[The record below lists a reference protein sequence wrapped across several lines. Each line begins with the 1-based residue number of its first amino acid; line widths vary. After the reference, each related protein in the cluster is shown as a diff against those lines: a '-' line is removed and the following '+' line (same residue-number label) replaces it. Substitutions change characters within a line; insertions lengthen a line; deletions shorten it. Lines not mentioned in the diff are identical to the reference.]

1 MRFTTGIA
9 IAAALVGA
17 DARVR
22 HDARPYGNPFQ
33 GGWGWGSSSSVAA
46 SAAPSHHSH
55 SSHAASTAFAT
66 ATATVTPSAVND
78 QSYSRSSKTST
89 ATASATSAAS
99 TSGSG
104 SGSGSLTTDEQ
115 NALDAHNSARS
126 DVGTAALTWDSGLA
140 AEAQTWAETIAAQG
154 SLEHSST
161 SDEGENLYMGYD
173 STPYTSAVAAWV
185 DEKSSYSGEAITSTN
200 YMTFGHYTQV
210 VWKDTTAVGMGSATG
225 SDGATYVVARY
236 APAGNY
242 VGETAY

>member
-99 TSGSG
+99 T